1 MKFNV
6 IIKKEKYPSMDDKY
20 RVVFKSVDRD
30 ILKKQS
36 FKDELKELGL
46 SLADVEIVKD
56 IESAIKELD
65 QQRNEELKGFVIDD
79 IFMNEDIIKTMAV
92 AFNIAGDDEQI
103 EWIDISNK
111 TVTFSKA
118 DFGALI
124 KKGSQKVKEIYFKY
138 RKLKDDLLKEA

>member
-6 IIKKEKYPSMDDKY
+6 IIKKEKYLSMDDKY

-46 SLADVEIVKD
+46 SLADVEIVKN

-65 QQRNEELKGFVIDD
+65 KQRNEELKGFVIDD
-79 IFMNEDIIKTMAV
+79 IFMNEDVIKTMAV
-92 AFNIAGDDEQI
+92 AFNIAGDKEKI
-103 EWIDISNK
+103 EWIDVNNQ
-111 TVTFSKA
+111 TVSFSKA
-118 DFGALI
+118 DFGVLI
-124 KKGSQKVKEIYFKY
+124 KKGSQKIKEIYFKY